1 MVHDTKKTII
11 IIELFSWYINEVS
24 ESMWSGQWKHR
35 CTSDSLG
42 ECIENLVLRRRGS
55 MDRSRAAQKKSPG
68 ASILF
73 PKQLQVQR
81 FCFPS
86 NFRCIDF
93 VSVHRFYSTRC
104 IDFCFHRLSPAAS
117 IVFRKYPAVLR
128 HFWKFQTAPVPS
140 ILSDSDDHTSHSW
153 VRSP

>member
-1 MVHDTKKTII
+1 
-11 IIELFSWYINEVS
+11 
-24 ESMWSGQWKHR
+24 MWSGQWKHR

-81 FCFPS
+81 FFSQATSGASILFP
-86 NFRCIDF
+86 CIDF
-93 VSVHRFYSTRC
+93 IPQGASIFVSTDYLQLRRFCFGNIPRCCAIFENFKQRQFHRFCLIVMIIPATLASTYLT
-104 IDFCFHRLSPAAS
+104 HRFTYLECKD
-117 IVFRKYPAVLR
+117 IYPLV
-128 HFWKFQTAPVPS
+128 
-140 ILSDSDDHTSHSW
+140 I
-153 VRSP
+153 